1 MSKEILKELNAFGQ
15 SVWLD
20 NINRAMI
27 NNGSLRKLIGL
38 GLRGITS
45 NPTIFNKAI
54 SQSSDYDKEILELS
68 NLDKS
73 TFEIYD
79 WLTIKDIREAS
90 RFFEGVYKETDCLDG
105 YVSLEVNPELAFDM
119 EGTIKEALQLN
130 KKVNRPNVM
139 FKIPATKEGCKAVEE
154 LIALGLNIN
163 LTLIFSVEQYVDAV
177 QAYLR
182 GMKRLLESN
191 GDVKKTHSVASVFV
205 SRIDTAIDNLLE
217 RMIREE
223 KDEKRIMQLSCLK
236 GKAAVSNSKL
246 IYKKFLEI
254 FGSDEFK
261 LLKNKG
267 VSSQRALWASTST
280 KNPAYSDIKYVTE
293 LIAKDTI
300 NTMPEDTFEAFLDH
314 GFIKE
319 ALTYDT
325 QEAAAIIDNL
335 NNIGI
340 KIDEICDKLL
350 QDGLAAFRKSFES
363 LLCSIEEKRKILSKD
378 RVTEF
383 VG

>member
-1 MSKEILKELNAFGQ
+1 MSNNVLKDLNGFGQ

-27 NNGSLRKLIGL
+27 NNGSLRKLIDL

-54 SQSSDYDKEILELS
+54 SQSNDYDKDISELS

-79 WLTIKDIREAS
+79 ELTVKDIQEAA
-90 RFFEGVYKETDCLDG
+90 RLFADVYKETDCLDG
-105 YVSLEVNPELAFDM
+105 YVSLEVNPELAFDTQ
-119 EGTIKEALQLN
+119 ETIKEALRLA

-139 FKIPATKEGCKAVEE
+139 LKIPTTKEGCKAAEE

-163 LTLIFSVEQYVDAV
+163 LTLIFSVEQYVDAA

-182 GMKRLLESN
+182 GMKRLLENN

-205 SRIDTAIDNLLE
+205 SRIDTAVDNLLD
-217 RMIREE
+217 
-223 KDEKRIMQLSCLK
+223 KMQLPSLK

-254 FGSDEFK
+254 FGSGEFK
-261 LLKNKG
+261 LLEDKG
-267 VSSQRALWASTST
+267 VSRQRALWASTSA
-280 KNPAYSDIKYVTE
+280 KNPVYSDIKYVTE

-300 NTMPEDTFEAFLDH
+300 NTMPEDTLQAFLDH
-314 GFIKE
+314 GFIEE
-319 ALTYDT
+319 AVSEDVKD
-325 QEAAAIIDNL
+325 AITVIDNL
-335 NNIGI
+335 DRIGI
-340 KIDEICDKLL
+340 KIDAICLKLL
-350 QDGLAAFRKSFES
+350 EEGILAFRKSFES
-363 LLCSIEEKRKILSKD
+363 LLDSIEKKKELLKD
-378 RVTEF
+378 RDSSLVSY
-383 VG
+383 